1 MTAIAVNP
9 EMAVANCQNKNTMIT
24 KTAITYRSAVDKDLP
39 AILTLLK
46 EAGLPT
52 MDITPGVQ
60 QFFIGDKNSR
70 IVGVIGIECYHDIA
84 LLRSMAVSSD
94 HRNGGIASHL
104 VEQLLSYAGR
114 KGMRKIYLVTN
125 TAESY
130 FAKKGFG
137 KIERKEV
144 DKNLEASAELNGLC
158 PASSVIMMKSLS

>member
-1 MTAIAVNP
+1 
-9 EMAVANCQNKNTMIT
+9 MIT
-24 KTAITYRSAVDKDLP
+24 TAAITYRRALDKDLP

-52 MDITPGVQ
+52 TDIKPGVQ
-60 QFFIGDKNSR
+60 EFFIGEKDNR
-70 IVGVIGIECYHDIA
+70 IVGVIGIECYNDIA

-94 HRNGGIASHL
+94 NRNGGIASHL
-104 VEQLLSYAGR
+104 VEQLLNYAGR

-130 FAKKGFG
+130 FIKKGFR

-158 PASSVIMMKSLS
+158 PASSAIMIKSLS